1 LLTALSLGYSHTL
14 SRLSSVNVNV
24 LASESEDT
32 ATNLATRNA
41 SLGVSY
47 SRSLTR
53 DWGMNLGYRHRIRD
67 EDGAPS
73 ANSDSFFLT
82 IRRDFEIK
90 Y

>member
-1 LLTALSLGYSHTL
+1 
-14 SRLSSVNVNV
+14 VNV